1 MRVYP
6 IVVEDCL
13 RPAMLPTPEGSH
25 LGPTAS
31 DDTLPSMGHRA
42 SLKHPQLDASARQ
55 ESLLLGFVRVGI
67 RQVRVVPSEV
77 INASDGL

>member
-31 DDTLPSMGHRA
+31 DDTLPSIRPS
-42 SLKHPQLDASARQ
+42 SLFKHPQLDASAQQ

-77 INASDGL
+77 IDASDGL

>member
-31 DDTLPSMGHRA
+31 DDTLPSIRP
-42 SLKHPQLDASARQ
+42 SNPQLDASARQ